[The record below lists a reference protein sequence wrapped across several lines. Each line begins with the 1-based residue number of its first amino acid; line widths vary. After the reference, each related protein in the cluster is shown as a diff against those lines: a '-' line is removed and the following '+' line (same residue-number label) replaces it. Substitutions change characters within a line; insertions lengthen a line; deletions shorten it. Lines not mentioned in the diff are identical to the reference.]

1 VALCN
6 YLTWDKTVQ
15 TLDGVLSVVRDHRVL
30 TSVMHRLPSVSF
42 VSIEAYFSLDR
53 ASRFPL

>member
-1 VALCN
+1 MGTDNCVMVVK
-6 YLTWDKTVQ
+6 DEH
-15 TLDGVLSVVRDHRVL
+15 DVRDHRAL
-30 TSVMHRLPSVSF
+30 TSVMHRLPAVSF